1 MDKPLEGIRVLD
13 LSRILAGPYCSMLL
27 ADMGAEVIKVE
38 RPGKGDDTRAFG
50 PPFIEGESA
59 YFLSINRGKKSI
71 TINFKKDEGR
81 EIIYRLIKKSDILLE
96 NFRPGTLDKIGLGY
110 KDIEKIN
117 PQIIYASISGFGQSG
132 PERLKAGYD
141 LTVQGMGGIMSL
153 TGDPSGPPYKVGTS
167 ISDILAGIYACQGI
181 LLALIARNK
190 NGKGQKVDVSML
202 DCQVSLL
209 TYQAGIYF
217 ATGLVPKRKGNQHP
231 TICPY
236 ETFKASDEYI
246 NIAIGN
252 DKLWQKFCDVLAPL
266 EKNSLTGL
274 GLKEIKDDPKFS
286 SNPKRVENRDKLF
299 LIIGKIIREK
309 KAQEWLKIF
318 DDEGIPAGPILSVDK
333 VLSHPQVL
341 AQEMVVE
348 VNHPK
353 SGKIKLTGI
362 PVKLSATPGSIDKP
376 PPLLGEHNDE
386 VLSNILGYSKEEI
399 KGFKEEG
406 VI

>member
-1 MDKPLEGIRVLD
+1 MEKPLEGIRVLD

-38 RPGKGDDTRAFG
+38 RPSKGDDTRAFG

-71 TINFKKDEGR
+71 TVNFKKDEGR

-110 KDIEKIN
+110 KDVEKIN
-117 PQIIYASISGFGQSG
+117 PQIIYASISGFGQTG

-181 LLALIARNK
+181 LLALIARSK
-190 NGKGQKVDVSML
+190 NGKGQRVDVSML

-252 DKLWQKFCDVLAPL
+252 DELWQKFCDLLAPF

-286 SNPKRVENRDKLF
+286 SNPKRVENRDELF
-299 LIIGKIIREK
+299 PIIGKIIREK
-309 KAQEWLKIF
+309 RAQEWLKIF

>member
-1 MDKPLEGIRVLD
+1 MEKPLKGIRVLD

-38 RPGKGDDTRAFG
+38 RPGEGDDTRAFG

-59 YFLSINRGKKSI
+59 YFLSINRSKKSI
-71 TINFKKDEGR
+71 TVNFQKDKGK
-81 EIIYRLIKKSDILLE
+81 EIIYQLVKKSDVLLE

-132 PERLKAGYD
+132 PERLKPGYD

-190 NGKGQKVDVSML
+190 NGKGQKVNVSML

-217 ATGLVPKRKGNQHP
+217 ATGLVPGRKGNQHP

-252 DKLWQKFCDVLAPL
+252 DKLWQKFCEL
-266 EKNSLTGL
+266 L

-286 SNPKRVENRDKLF
+286 SNPKRVENRDELF

-318 DDEGIPAGPILSVDK
+318 DEQGIPAGPILSVDK
-333 VLSHPQVL
+333 VLSHPQIL

-386 VLSNILGYSKEEI
+386 VLSDILGYSKEEI
-399 KGFKEEG
+399 KSLKEEE